1 MATMAR
7 LCRHAFV
14 ARHERAFESSGHIP
28 AESYRMNVP
37 NETVWYD
44 YLSTPIGQLLLA
56 ADAKGLR
63 EVWFETGKHKK
74 EPPSTWKRNTAKVAF
89 AAKQLN
95 EYFAGERQQF
105 ELPLHPIGTPFQV
118 NVWHALANI
127 PYGATIS
134 YGELARRIGQ
144 PQAMRAVGAANGRNP
159 IPIVLP
165 CHRVIGADGSLT
177 GFGGGLPTKRFLLAL
192 EDQISRGDL
201 FG

>member
-1 MATMAR
+1 
-7 LCRHAFV
+7 
-14 ARHERAFESSGHIP
+14 
-28 AESYRMNVP
+28 MNVMK
-37 NETVWYD
+37 ETVWYD
-44 YLSTPIGQLLLA
+44 YLSTPIGKLLLA

-74 EPPSTWKRNTAKVAF
+74 EPDPQWQRNAAKVAF

-95 EYFAGERQQF
+95 EYFAGERQHF
-105 ELPLHPIGTPFQV
+105 DLPLHPIGTPFQV
-118 NVWHALANI
+118 SVWNALAKI

-134 YGELARRIGQ
+134 YGEMARRIGQ
-144 PQAMRAVGAANGRNP
+144 PQAVRAVGAANGRNP

-192 EDQISRGDL
+192 EDQVSRGDL
-201 FG
+201 FGQSAQR